1 MNRIVW
7 GLILCMVFLSCKNQ
21 HADQKKERYIIDLNI
36 LMDSW
41 HQAAAVA
48 DEDIFFGLLDSN
60 AVYLGTDPGE
70 RWLKHEFMDW
80 GLKYFQGDTAW
91 AFVPYNRVWNFSD
104 NFQYAWFDELLETHM
119 GICRGS
125 GVLKMDQNKW
135 KIQQYNLALTL
146 PNDKMNGFRELQN
159 VPLK

>member
-1 MNRIVW
+1 
-7 GLILCMVFLSCKNQ
+7 MVFLSCKNQ